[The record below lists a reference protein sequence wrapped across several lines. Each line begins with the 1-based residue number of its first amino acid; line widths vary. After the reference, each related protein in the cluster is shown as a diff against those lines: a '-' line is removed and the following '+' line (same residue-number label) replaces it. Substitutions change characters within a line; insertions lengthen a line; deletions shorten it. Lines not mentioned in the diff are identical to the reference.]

1 MVINFYVKQ
10 SIFITSP
17 NIFYKWN
24 GMMFACTMKCGAEQ
38 VILIFAAY
46 KFEEKLFCEVLRSSK
61 NSIFEVDRLV
71 INVSRIL
78 IQLNE
83 LFSLP

>member
-46 KFEEKLFCEVLRSSK
+46 KFEENLVCEVLRSK

>member
-1 MVINFYVKQ
+1 MAINFYVKQ

-17 NIFYKWN
+17 NIFYKWI
-24 GMMFACTMKCGAEQ
+24 GMMFPCTMKCGAEQ
-38 VILIFAAY
+38 VILILAAY
-46 KFEEKLFCEVLRSSK
+46 NFEENLFCEVLRSRS
-61 NSIFEVDRLV
+61 SIFEVDRLV